1 MTRET
6 FIYGLNGCAVTY
18 HNGQKLYEHD
28 DLVKCFED
36 LGIFEQDPKADVLDK
51 IRAEIEKLA
60 DDEWNKQV
68 GSVSQGLE
76 DAIEIIDKY
85 KTESEVRNANSN

>member
-1 MTRET
+1 MTKET
-6 FIYGLNGCAVTY
+6 FVYGLNACAVTY

-28 DLVKCFED
+28 ELVKCFED
-36 LGIFEQDPKADVLDK
+36 LGIFEQEGVLDK

-85 KTESEVRNANSN
+85 KAGNEDKTE